1 MRPITNIIAIACTIV
16 LFANCKTPQRTI
28 YFNENV
34 PNDASVQVQ
43 KIDRIKEP
51 IVQPDDILAVT
62 ITTISSITEKTPLTI
77 FSEGGTTYGITATTG
92 AGGPAMGATGAGGN
106 AYLVDADGYM
116 DFPVL
121 GKVKAAGLT
130 VRQVKDLL
138 AQKLKDYVKDP
149 VVEARIINY
158 KVTVLGEVNHPGFV
172 IAPNQKIN
180 ILDALAA
187 SGDIPI
193 TGRKDN
199 VLIIRETEGTR
210 EFAHLNLN
218 SINVFSS
225 PYYNLKQN
233 DIVYVSPSR
242 IRRQQ
247 SNEFVQF
254 YLPVFTTLLSTVLA
268 VYGIVQISK

>member
-1 MRPITNIIAIACTIV
+1 M
-16 LFANCKTPQRTI
+16 
-28 YFNENV
+28 
-34 PNDASVQVQ
+34 
-43 KIDRIKEP
+43 KEP
-51 IVQPDDILAVT
+51 IVQPDDILAISV
-62 ITTISSITEKTPLTI
+62 TTISSITEKTPLTL
-77 FSEGGTTYGITATTG
+77 FSEGGTSYGITATTG
-92 AGGPAMGATGAGGN
+92 AAGPAIGASGGGN
-106 AYLVDADGYM
+106 AFLVDADGYM
-116 DFPVL
+116 DYPVL

-158 KVTVLGEVNHPGFV
+158 KVTVLGEVAHPGFV
-172 IAPNQKIN
+172 VAPNQKIS

-187 SGDIPI
+187 SGDITI

-225 PYYNLKQN
+225 PYYYLKQN
-233 DIVYVSPSR
+233 DIVYVQPSR
-242 IRRQQ
+242 VRRQQ
-247 SNEFVQF
+247 SNDFVQF
-254 YLPVFTTLLSTVLA
+254 YMPVFTTLLSTALA

>member
-1 MRPITNIIAIACTIV
+1 MRPLTTLIAIACTTV
-16 LFANCKTPQRTI
+16 LFFACKAPQRTI
-28 YFNENV
+28 YFKDNA

-43 KIDRIKEP
+43 KIERLKEP
-51 IVQPDDILAVT
+51 IVQPDDILAISV
-62 ITTISSITEKTPLTI
+62 TTISSITEKTPLTL
-77 FSEGGTTYGITATTG
+77 FSEGGTSYGITATTG
-92 AGGPAMGATGAGGN
+92 AVGPAIGASSGGN
-106 AYLVDADGYM
+106 AFLVDADGYM
-116 DFPVL
+116 DYPVL

-158 KVTVLGEVNHPGFV
+158 KVTVLGEVAHPGFV
-172 IAPNQKIN
+172 VAPNQKIS

-187 SGDIPI
+187 SGDITI

-225 PYYNLKQN
+225 PYYYLKQN
-233 DIVYVSPSR
+233 DIVYVEPSR
-242 IRRQQ
+242 VRRQQ
-247 SNEFVQF
+247 SNDFVQF
-254 YLPVFTTLLSTVLA
+254 YMPVFTTLLSTALA
-268 VYGIVQISK
+268 VYGIVLISK

>member
-1 MRPITNIIAIACTIV
+1 MRPLTNIIAIACTIV

-43 KIDRIKEP
+43 KIDRLKEP

-92 AGGPAMGATGAGGN
+92 AAGPAMGATGAGGN

-116 DFPVL
+116 DFPIL